1 MKKTKNAGWSLEASM
16 QRLNDIVEKLESG
29 EVSLDDAMN
38 LYEEGM
44 IISKQCMEKL
54 SQAELKLKQIRK
66 DMDGTLKLSDG
77 IDEQ

>member
-16 QRLNDIVEKLESG
+16 QRLDDIVEKLESG

>member
-1 MKKTKNAGWSLEASM
+1 M
-16 QRLNDIVEKLESG
+16 QRLNNIVEKLESG
-29 EVSLDDAMN
+29 EVSLDDAMS

-54 SQAELKLKQIRK
+54 AQAELKLKQIRK
-66 DMDGTLKLSDG
+66 DIDGSLKLIDG

>member
-1 MKKTKNAGWSLEASM
+1 MKKNKNADWSLEASM
-16 QRLNDIVEKLESG
+16 KRLDDIVEKLESG
-29 EVSLDDAMN
+29 EVSLDNAMN

>member
-66 DMDGTLKLSDG
+66 DMNGTLKLSDG

>member
-1 MKKTKNAGWSLEASM
+1 MKKVKSSGVTLEESM

-29 EVSLDDAMN
+29 EVSLDDAVS

-44 IISKQCMEKL
+44 VISKQCMEKL
-54 SQAELKLKQIRK
+54 SQAELRLKQIRK
-66 DMDGTLKLSDG
+66 DMNGNLKLFDG